1 VKSLSLNL
9 RSSSRKRQHSKV
21 LLLFLLCSIPGF
33 GWADKTYSA
42 SGLVLQVDT
51 VHPSVV
57 VSCREIPGYMEPMV
71 MPFPVRDPKELGG
84 LQPGT
89 AIEFTLVV
97 GQDSIYV
104 ENVRIRAYQTSEQD
118 PSTARRLKLLNGIYD
133 SKVPNPLEI
142 GQRVPAFS
150 LIDQSRQPVML
161 SQFRGKVVAINFVYT
176 RCPLPNYCFRLS
188 NNFGILQRRFKARMG
203 KDLVFLTI
211 TFDPEHDTP
220 EALTRYARIWNA
232 DLRGWHFLTGQT
244 AEVKRICREF
254 GVDFFPDEDL
264 MAHSLH
270 TAVIDRTGELA
281 ANLEG
286 NQFSADQ
293 LGDLVQTIL
302 DRKNVN

>member
-1 VKSLSLNL
+1 
-9 RSSSRKRQHSKV
+9 V
-21 LLLFLLCSIPGF
+21 LLLFLLCLVPAL

-42 SGLVLQVDT
+42 SGLVLQVDK

-71 MPFPVRDPKELGG
+71 MRFPVRDPKELGG

-89 AIEFTLVV
+89 AVEFTLVA
-97 GQDSIYV
+97 GKDSIYV
-104 ENVRIRAYQTSEQD
+104 ENIHIRAYQTTEQD
-118 PSTARRLKLLNGIYD
+118 PSTARRLKLLNGMYD
-133 SKVPNPLEI
+133 STVPKPLEI

-150 LIDQSRQPVML
+150 LIDQNRQPVML
-161 SQFRGKVVAINFVYT
+161 SQFREKVVAINFVYT

-203 KDLVFLTI
+203 KDLVFLTV

-220 EALTRYARIWNA
+220 EVLTRYAHIWNA
-232 DLRGWHFLTGQT
+232 DPRGWRFLTGQA
-244 AEVKRICREF
+244 AEVKGICGEF
-254 GVDFFPDEDL
+254 GVDFFPTEDF

-270 TAVIDRTGELA
+270 TAVIDRLGELA

-293 LGDLVQTIL
+293 LGDMVQTIL
-302 DRKNVN
+302 DRKNLN